1 MGTGW
6 SPLSFGIDSSQKI
19 NLLNYHEQIIRCRDL
34 FQDFA
39 QEGAM
44 PSDKFRGWAK
54 YTESKRT

>member
-6 SPLSFGIDSSQKI
+6 SPLWFRIDSSQKI
-19 NLLNYHEQIIRCRDL
+19 NLLNYHEQIIQCRDL

-44 PSDKFRGWAK
+44 PSDKF
-54 YTESKRT
+54 